1 MGDKQYGSVTLNI
14 LSLVFNFHKK
24 TAKNTF
30 HFVNILCTMFAPPIY
45 DSDINYTSV
54 LQKRI
59 LLNKYNAKNEG
70 FVFILHNSGA

>member
-45 DSDINYTSV
+45 DSDINYTSL

-59 LLNKYNAKNEG
+59 LLNKYNAKN
-70 FVFILHNSGA
+70 

>member
-30 HFVNILCTMFAPPIY
+30 HFVDILCTMFAPPIY

-54 LQKRI
+54 LQKTDI
-59 LLNKYNAKNEG
+59 IKQ
-70 FVFILHNSGA
+70 I

>member
-45 DSDINYTSV
+45 DSDINYTSC
-54 LQKRI
+54 I
-59 LLNKYNAKNEG
+59 AKTD
-70 FVFILHNSGA
+70 IIKQI